1 MLINYDII
9 KFQSIISSDNLTAQ
23 NSLSIKR
30 APYKSK
36 NYEYV
41 TGKSENVPFMPG
53 GFTINDL
60 LKDSNIMNSETNEL
74 DINNSNY
81 FYSLIFF

>member
-1 MLINYDII
+1 M
-9 KFQSIISSDNLTAQ
+9 
-23 NSLSIKR
+23 SIKR

-53 GFTINDL
+53 GFTIDDL
-60 LKDSNIMNSETNEL
+60 LKDNVNIMNSESNEL
-74 DINNSNY
+74 EINQSNY
-81 FYSLIFF
+81 AIYYDY